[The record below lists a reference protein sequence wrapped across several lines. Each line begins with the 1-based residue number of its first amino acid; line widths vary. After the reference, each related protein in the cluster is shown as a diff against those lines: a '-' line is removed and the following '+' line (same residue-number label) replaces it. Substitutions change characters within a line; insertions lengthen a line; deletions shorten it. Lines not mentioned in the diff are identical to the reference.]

1 MAKFRKVHT
10 SFWDDPL
17 MEKLSPDCRYFY
29 LFLMTNPLCS
39 ECGIYSITI
48 KKICN
53 YTGYNE
59 DSIRALIKVFEID
72 NQRIVY
78 DHETEEMC
86 ILKKPNYI
94 DRLGKP
100 VLDCLKSEFG
110 KIKNKMLIFR
120 QLQHIEKQD
129 LRIVYENYTKR
140 WQEEEKEKEEKK
152 KKMQQADDTGDT
164 LLQSK
169 LPIVQQLLNLWLG
182 MNKNYKSSDFDKRAL
197 REIAVFITGKNGL
210 EHLTAAEIKNLIQT
224 WNGWCFFILQSPK
237 YKNFELQK
245 ISKFY
250 LNEINQELLNP
261 THGTT
266 NQSDIGKTFIPD
278 KF

>member
-1 MAKFRKVHT
+1 
-10 SFWDDPL
+10 
-17 MEKLSPDCRYFY
+17 
-29 LFLMTNPLCS
+29 MTNPLCS
-39 ECGIYSITI
+39 ECGIYSITL

-59 DSIRALIKVFEID
+59 DSVKALIKVFEVD

-78 DHETEEMC
+78 DLETEEMC

-110 KIKNKMLIFR
+110 RIKNKMLIFR
-120 QLQHIEKQD
+120 QLQHLEKQD
-129 LRIVYENYTKR
+129 LRIVYEDYTKR

-152 KKMQQADDTGDT
+152 KKMAAASVTLDDAQQA
-164 LLQSK
+164 K
-169 LPIVQQLLNLWLG
+169 LPILRQLLNVWLG
-182 MNKNYKSSDFDKRAL
+182 MNKNYKSSDNDLSGL
-197 REIAVFITGKNGL
+197 RKIAVFITDRNGL
-210 EHLTAAEIKNLIQT
+210 EHLNAKEQADLIEKWT
-224 WNGWCFFILQSPK
+224 SWCFFILQSPK
-237 YKNFELQK
+237 YKHYELQK
-245 ISKFY
+245 IGNFY

-261 THGTT
+261 SHGTT
-266 NQSDIGKTFIPD
+266 DKSVIGKTFTPD